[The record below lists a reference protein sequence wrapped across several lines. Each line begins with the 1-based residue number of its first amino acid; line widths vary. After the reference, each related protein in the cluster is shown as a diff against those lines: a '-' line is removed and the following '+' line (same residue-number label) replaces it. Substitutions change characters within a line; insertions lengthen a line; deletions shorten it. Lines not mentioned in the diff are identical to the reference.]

1 MLALWSTQKTSM
13 LSLARYAV
21 RPSGSS
27 VARIRAISTR
37 YYSDNAAADSPS
49 KQAAAGL
56 PNGQKESAN
65 AEPPT
70 SADAHLKVLAEK
82 DAEIA
87 QLQDVY
93 RRALADAENVRQ
105 RTRKEIEEKQSFA
118 IQKFAKE
125 LLNTA
130 DILSMALDAVPAAER
145 SAASGNSALQN
156 LYTGVSMTRAE
167 LLKTLK
173 QFGVEPY
180 DPAGK
185 KFDHNLHQALFQAP
199 VPGKEPGSIFQ
210 VTKIGYMLH
219 DRVLR
224 PAQVGVVQSE

>member
-1 MLALWSTQKTSM
+1 MARRKVRML
-13 LSLARYAV
+13 
-21 RPSGSS
+21 
-27 VARIRAISTR
+27 
-37 YYSDNAAADSPS
+37 N
-49 KQAAAGL
+49 
-56 PNGQKESAN
+56 
-65 AEPPT
+65 PT

-173 QFGVEPY
+173 Q
-180 DPAGK
+180 
-185 KFDHNLHQALFQAP
+185 L
-199 VPGKEPGSIFQ
+199 
-210 VTKIGYMLH
+210 
-219 DRVLR
+219 VLSHTTQLVKT
-224 PAQVGVVQSE
+224 QVGVVQSE